1 MPFILLSKD
10 IFSMLLYQWGLET
23 NNENCSRISS
33 IGNLTLYFFSRY
45 NLAYSSNFSD
55 ILDLVVENN
64 YQLFMV
70 ERLILMGARTFIKT
84 YKEDD
89 NDLSLTDDPKK
100 NTKNWQIP
108 VYTMEDQECWNC
120 FHRNPSIDRLVCYH
134 SLVPGYTELYIKILY
149 LQARIKIT
157 GETEIIRGLSCKF
170 CWKGLHKWYVFFNYS
185 TFFVSQ
191 LQKI

>member
-1 MPFILLSKD
+1 M
-10 IFSMLLYQWGLET
+10 
-23 NNENCSRISS
+23 
-33 IGNLTLYFFSRY
+33 TLYFFSRY

-89 NDLSLTDDPKK
+89 NDLSLTDDLKK

-108 VYTMEDQECWNC
+108 VYTVEDQEC
-120 FHRNPSIDRLVCYH
+120 
-134 SLVPGYTELYIKILY
+134 
-149 LQARIKIT
+149 
-157 GETEIIRGLSCKF
+157 
-170 CWKGLHKWYVFFNYS
+170 
-185 TFFVSQ
+185 
-191 LQKI
+191 